1 MNNRHLSHH
10 RLLLDPLPREI
21 RQRLA
26 ELVQACQQ
34 LVQLL
39 RGLGLV
45 LDTVIPARAR
55 HIRDLETDQGTSITT
70 TLPLSVNNVTP
81 VYL

>member
-1 MNNRHLSHH
+1 MNNRHLSHCLL
-10 RLLLDPLPREI
+10 LLLDPLPREI

-26 ELVQACQQ
+26 ELVQASQQ

-55 HIRDLETDQGTSITT
+55 HDLETDQGRNLS
-70 TLPLSVNNVTP
+70 TLPLTVNSVTP

>member
-1 MNNRHLSHH
+1 MNNRHLSHCLL
-10 RLLLDPLPREI
+10 LLLDPLPREI

-26 ELVQACQQ
+26 ELVQASQQ

-45 LDTVIPARAR
+45 LDRVIPARAR
-55 HIRDLETDQGTSITT
+55 HDLETDQVMDRFL
-70 TLPLSVNNVTP
+70 TLPLTVNSVTP

>member
-1 MNNRHLSHH
+1 MNNRHLSHCLL
-10 RLLLDPLPREI
+10 LLLDPLPREI
-21 RQRLA
+21 KQRLA
-26 ELVQACQQ
+26 ELVQARQQ
-34 LVQLL
+34 FVQLL

-45 LDTVIPARAR
+45 LDTVIPAR

-70 TLPLSVNNVTP
+70 LPLTVNSVTP

>member
-1 MNNRHLSHH
+1 MNNRHLSHCLL
-10 RLLLDPLPREI
+10 LLLDPLPREI

-26 ELVQACQQ
+26 ELVQASQQ

-55 HIRDLETDQGTSITT
+55 HIRDLETDQGRNLS
-70 TLPLSVNNVTP
+70 TLPLTVNSVTP